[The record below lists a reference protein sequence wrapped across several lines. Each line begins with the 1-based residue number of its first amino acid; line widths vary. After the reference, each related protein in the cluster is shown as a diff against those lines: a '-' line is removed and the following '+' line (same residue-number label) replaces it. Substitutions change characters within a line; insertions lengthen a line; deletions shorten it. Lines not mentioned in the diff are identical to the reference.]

1 MTRAYLIRHGQTE
14 WNRQLIFRGRADIP
28 LSEEGFRQAGA
39 LAERLSE
46 EHLAAVYCSPL
57 IRAFATAEC
66 MANSRGLRPR
76 QVDGL
81 TDMDYGAWEGQQH
94 ERIRQQYPDLYARW
108 QVEPNSVRPPK
119 GETLAEVRQRA
130 TSALNEIVAHQ
141 ADTTVAVVSHR
152 VVNKLLLC
160 AALGLGDDAFWR
172 IRQDTCCV
180 NVLEYEG
187 NRITV
192 SLLNDTCH
200 LCGLEKD
207 GLDF

>member
-1 MTRAYLIRHGQTE
+1 MTRVYLIRHGQTE
-14 WNRQLIFRGRADIP
+14 WNRQLIFRGRADIS

-94 ERIRQQYPDLYARW
+94 EHIKQQYPDLYARW
-108 QVEPNSVRPPK
+108 QAEPHSVRPPK

-130 TSALNEIVAHQ
+130 TSALNEIVVHQ
-141 ADTTVAVVSHR
+141 EDTTVAVVSHR

-200 LCGLEKD
+200 LRGLEKD

>member
-1 MTRAYLIRHGQTE
+1 
-14 WNRQLIFRGRADIP
+14 
-28 LSEEGFRQAGA
+28 
-39 LAERLSE
+39 
-46 EHLAAVYCSPL
+46 
-57 IRAFATAEC
+57 
-66 MANSRGLRPR
+66 
-76 QVDGL
+76 
-81 TDMDYGAWEGQQH
+81 MDYGAWEGQQH
-94 ERIRQQYPDLYARW
+94 TCIRQQYADLYARW

-119 GETLAEVRQRA
+119 GETLAEVRQRV

-141 ADTTVAVVSHR
+141 ADITVAVVSHR

-172 IRQDTCCV
+172 IGQDTCCV

-200 LCGLEKD
+200 LRGLEKD